1 MLDNTL
7 SELLR
12 FKKALFMEKN
22 YKEELTETGEKAGVI
37 AEDEGIVKDP
47 FAPEDIRISKKV
59 ISMDQV
65 VRRLTANTLC
75 LAPEFQRSEV
85 WTQTKKSQLIESLML
100 NIPIPLF
107 YVAAD
112 NTGAWDVVDGLQ
124 RLSAIKEFLV
134 DKTLVLS
141 NLEFLGEKYNGKT
154 IDDKDFSPIFFNRIY
169 ETEFSFIIIEP
180 GTPDSV
186 KYNIFKRINTGGV
199 SLSAQEI
206 RHALFQGKGT
216 RLLSELAKNDIFLQA
231 TDWSI
236 NDTRMAAR
244 EVILRC
250 LSFMLLGEDGY
261 LNNDNMESFLR
272 KGIQVLNFLDNRDVL
287 LKKKVFKDGKVPE
300 IRIKSY
306 DRLKELFFTSM
317 QRNFELFGRD
327 AFRISKI
334 GMRRS
339 PINKALF
346 DSWGTIL
353 AFLPEKDYEKLKEN
367 RKSLLEKYDSKKDD
381 EVFYDAVSRT
391 AWQKSKVDIRF
402 KKIRQLVQDVI
413 E

>member
-1 MLDNTL
+1 
-7 SELLR
+7 
-12 FKKALFMEKN
+12 MEKN

>member
-1 MLDNTL
+1 MME
-7 SELLR
+7 EL
-12 FKKALFMEKN
+12 
-22 YKEELTETGEKAGVI
+22 YKEDLTESGEKAGVI
-37 AEDEGIVKDP
+37 AEDDDSVKDP
-47 FAPEDIRISKKV
+47 FNPEDIRISKKT

-65 VRRLTANTLC
+65 VRRLSAKTLC

-85 WTQTKKSQLIESLML
+85 WTPTKKSQLIESLML

-112 NTGAWDVVDGLQ
+112 SNGVWDVVDGLQ

-134 DKTLVLS
+134 DKTLSLTD
-141 NLEFLGEKYNGKT
+141 LEFLGEKYNGKT
-154 IDDKDFSPIFFNRIY
+154 IDDKDFSPILFNRIY
-169 ETEFSFIIIEP
+169 ETEFLFVIIEP

-216 RLLSELAKNDIFLQA
+216 RLLSELAQNEAFLKA
-231 TDWSI
+231 TDGSI
-236 NDTRMAAR
+236 NDSRMAAR

-250 LSFMLLGEDGY
+250 LSFMLLGYEGY
-261 LNNDNMESFLR
+261 LGNDNMDSFLR
-272 KGIQVLNFLDNRDVL
+272 KGIQVLNFLGDRGKL
-287 LKKKVFKDGKVPE
+287 IEKKVFRDNIIPK
-300 IRIKSY
+300 IRVETYEELK
-306 DRLKELFFTSM
+306 RLFLTSM
-317 QRNFELFGRD
+317 KRNFELFGRES
-327 AFRISKI
+327 FRISKT
-334 GMRRS
+334 GMKRS

-353 AFLPEKDYEKLKEN
+353 AFLSEDDYNVLLDKREVLLVKYNEKKGEG
-367 RKSLLEKYDSKKDD
+367 R
-381 EVFYDAVSRT
+381 FYDAVSRT

-402 KKIRQLVQDVI
+402 KEIESLIRETIQ
-413 E
+413 

>member
-1 MLDNTL
+1 
-7 SELLR
+7 
-12 FKKALFMEKN
+12 MEQD
-22 YKEELTETGEKAGVI
+22 YKEELTEFGEKAGVI
-37 AEDEGIVKDP
+37 AEDEGTVKDP

-199 SLSAQEI
+199 FLSAQEI

-216 RLLSELAKNDIFLQA
+216 RLLSELAKNDVFLQA

-287 LKKKVFKDGKVPE
+287 LEKKVFRDGKVPE
-300 IRIKSY
+300 IRISSY
-306 DRLKELFFTSM
+306 NDLKRLFFTSM
-317 QRNFELFGRD
+317 QRNFELFGKD
-327 AFRISKI
+327 AFRISKSN
-334 GMRRS
+334 MRRS

-353 AFLPEKDYEKLKEN
+353 AFLPDKDYEKLKDD
-367 RKSLLEKYDSKKDD
+367 RDLLIEKYDSKKDD
-381 EVFYDAVSRT
+381 KVFYDAVSRT

-402 KKIRQLVQDVI
+402 KEIRQLIQDVI
-413 E
+413 G

>member
-1 MLDNTL
+1 
-7 SELLR
+7 
-12 FKKALFMEKN
+12 
-22 YKEELTETGEKAGVI
+22 
-37 AEDEGIVKDP
+37 
-47 FAPEDIRISKKV
+47 
-59 ISMDQV
+59 
-65 VRRLTANTLC
+65 
-75 LAPEFQRSEV
+75 
-85 WTQTKKSQLIESLML
+85 ML

-199 SLSAQEI
+199 FLSAQEI

-216 RLLSELAKNDIFLQA
+216 RLLSELAKNDVFLQA

-287 LKKKVFKDGKVPE
+287 LEKKVFRDGKVPE
-300 IRIKSY
+300 IRISSY
-306 DRLKELFFTSM
+306 NDLKRLFFTSM
-317 QRNFELFGRD
+317 QRNFELFGKD
-327 AFRISKI
+327 AFRISKSN
-334 GMRRS
+334 MRRS

-353 AFLPEKDYEKLKEN
+353 AFLPDKDYEKLKDD
-367 RKSLLEKYDSKKDD
+367 RDLLIEKYDSKKDD
-381 EVFYDAVSRT
+381 KVFYDAVSRT

-402 KKIRQLVQDVI
+402 KEIRQLIQDVI
-413 E
+413 G